1 MYLSDIAFYEYH
13 GCLYI
18 NLNSRNAC
26 ILTEDII
33 TVKMTL
39 FPSDRF
45 CATTYIQVALL
56 PPLLLLLLRLL
67 LLLMLLVMVMNA
79 AAGGGFS
86 TASVSAASATTASAA
101 VAGAAAAAAAA
112 PAAVAADVAAAFP
125 ADPGDNL
132 DAIGASLVTQPTTF
146 LLQSHRHNDLPR
158 PTIVSHT
165 HHIDSAICYNR
176 KIYFSQR
183 KTQSE
188 LIIGLLT

>member
-1 MYLSDIAFYEYH
+1 
-13 GCLYI
+13 
-18 NLNSRNAC
+18 
-26 ILTEDII
+26 
-33 TVKMTL
+33 MTL

-56 PPLLLLLLRLL
+56 PPLLLLLLLLRLL

-101 VAGAAAAAAAA
+101 AAAS
-112 PAAVAADVAAAFP
+112 VAADVAAAFP

-146 LLQSHRHNDLPR
+146 LLQSHRHNDFPR

-165 HHIDSAICYNR
+165 HYIDSAICYNR
-176 KIYFSQR
+176 KNYISQR
-183 KTQSE
+183 KTQPE